1 MRDQELDVTIYTDGG
16 ADPNPGPGGW
26 GAVLIAP
33 DGAVKELFGSAPETT
48 NNRMELTAAQ
58 EALSSLSDG
67 SRVRVFTD
75 STYLRNGV
83 TKWLP
88 GWIRKGWKRK
98 GGELKNVD
106 LWQSLARLIKIHQV
120 EWQWV
125 KGHAGNEWNER
136 ADVLAT
142 KGIDAQRVATPAPVE
157 EPVSVN
163 VFVSVSCRGPKGAW
177 AAIVRDD
184 DDESKMGDFAYP
196 TTAPRLEILS
206 AATALASLPDATEVA
221 VHSKSDYLRNGAS
234 EWIHGWK
241 RGGWTTKAG
250 KPVKNREAWQKL
262 DVQLRRLKVR
272 WPSIKGRKVPELKEL
287 DDAARDRLS

>member
-1 MRDQELDVTIYTDGG
+1 MSERELDITIYTDGG

-26 GAVLIAP
+26 GAVLIAA
-33 DGAVKELFGSAPETT
+33 DGTVEELFGSAPETT

-58 EALSSLSDG
+58 EALSSLPDG

-83 TKWLP
+83 TQWLP

-106 LWQSLARLIKIHQV
+106 LWQSLARLIKVHRV
-120 EWQWV
+120 EWKWV

-157 EPVSVN
+157 EPVGVN
-163 VFVSVSCRGPKGAW
+163 IFVSVSCRGPKGAW
-177 AAIVRDD
+177 AALVRDED
-184 DDESKMGDFAYP
+184 GESKMGDFAYP

-206 AATALASLPDATEVA
+206 AAAALKSLPADTEVA
-221 VHSKSDYLRNGAS
+221 VHTKSDYLRNGAS

-250 KPVKNREAWQKL
+250 KPVKNREAWLLL
-262 DVQLRRLKVR
+262 DAQLRRLDVR
-272 WPSIKGRKVPELKEL
+272 WPSIKERKVPELKEL
-287 DDAARDRLS
+287 DDAARDRLA